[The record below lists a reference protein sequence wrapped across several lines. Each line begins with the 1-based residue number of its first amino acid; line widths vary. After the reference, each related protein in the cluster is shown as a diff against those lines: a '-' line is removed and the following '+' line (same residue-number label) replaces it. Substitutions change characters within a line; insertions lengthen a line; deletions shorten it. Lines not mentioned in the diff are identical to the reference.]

1 MTKKSFLADVTFRVL
16 EGSKVGDTQLTFP
29 DIKNTPLQE
38 SNLWM
43 HETKLFPIESS
54 TTLTELQG
62 IHYRDLSNVSIN
74 PKQKY
79 TRHFKVSGIK

>member
-1 MTKKSFLADVTFRVL
+1 ML

-62 IHYRDLSNVSIN
+62 IHCRDLSNVSIN